1 MNIKRSLL
9 FVLTLFITSFFS
21 YAAGH
26 TSEIAMVID
35 YPSISPNGDGIKDE
49 SPLHIALSSS
59 FDTLVVT
66 IENIPE
72 TEILDTLLSESNPDS
87 GNYIYKWE
95 GRDSSGAI
103 LADSEYLL
111 KLYASRPDTVINI
124 RRTVI
129 VDTSPPYI
137 HIDRIEPGV
146 FSPDDTDTTDK
157 ALIYYTVAEFNEGS
171 KTSALITDPENNIK
185 EITLDIHSDSSYC
198 FKWRPENPVSGTY
211 SISVTI
217 EDLAGNTGTDQGH
230 IIVDADSPEISFIT
244 TVPKY
249 TKHPP
254 DSITGTIYDRSD
266 IDSLGFTWNDSLV
279 ISPDSVYILNDTTVW
294 HIVIYDL
301 VYSGGSYIEGD
312 YSLEVY
318 ARDIFG
324 QSSNNSISFEIDTTR
339 PASPVLAQPQSP
351 VLKGEIE
358 LSYDNGL
365 DAGADSVSI
374 FRLFD
379 GDTFTT
385 TVNSSNSSPDIYL
398 SEGENEIW
406 AKVTDK
412 AGNESYESNHISV
425 TYEIS
430 SKNLFPEAF
439 REPDDFIISTSS
451 EAGKVKIQ
459 IFDLSGE
466 EVRTISETG
475 PQNYFQLEWD
485 LLNNDGEEVR
495 NGAYLAVITV
505 YYSNSKTVDKNF
517 IAVVR

>member
-1 MNIKRSLL
+1 MNIRRSLL
-9 FVLTLFITSFFS
+9 LVLTLFFIALFS
-21 YAAGH
+21 YVTGH

-49 SPLHIALSSS
+49 SPLHIELLSS

-66 IENIPE
+66 IENIAE
-72 TEILDTLLSESNPDS
+72 TEVFDTLLRGSNPDS
-87 GNYIYKWE
+87 GSYIYEWE
-95 GRDSSGAI
+95 GRDSSGTV
-103 LADSEYLL
+103 LSDSEYLL

-124 RRTVI
+124 KRTVI

-146 FSPDDTDTTDK
+146 FSPDETDTTDK
-157 ALIYYTVAEFNEGS
+157 ALIYYTVSEFNEGS
-171 KTSALITDPENNIK
+171 RTSALITDPENNTE

-198 FKWRPENPVSGTY
+198 FKWRPETPVSGTY
-211 SISVTI
+211 SISVMI
-217 EDLAGNTGTDQGH
+217 EDLAGNAGTDQGH
-230 IIVDADSPEISFIT
+230 IIVDADSPEISFLT
-244 TVPKY
+244 TVPRY

-266 IDSLGFTWNDSLV
+266 IDSLGFTWKDSLV
-279 ISPDSVYILNDTTVW
+279 ITPGSIYTSNDTTVW
-294 HIVIYDL
+294 HIVIYDS

-324 QSSNNSISFEIDTTR
+324 QSSDNSISFEIDTTR
-339 PASPVLAQPQSP
+339 PAPPVLAQPQSP
-351 VLKGEIE
+351 VLKGEVV
-358 LSYDNGL
+358 LSFNSL

-385 TVNSSNSSPDIYL
+385 TVSSSNSSPKIDL

-406 AKVTDK
+406 AKVTDE
-412 AGNESYESNHISV
+412 AGNESYQSNHISV

-430 SKNLFPEAF
+430 SRNLFPEAF

-475 PQNYFQLEWD
+475 PQTYFQLEWD
-485 LLNNDGEEVR
+485 LLSNDGEEVR